1 MKNRHSRS
9 TTRSG
14 LSRNDIPTTQSL
26 EESSHPKNGHP
37 LPGHPPYTRGI
48 HSNMYK
54 ERLWTMRQY
63 AGFSTANETNKRF
76 KLLLKSGQT
85 GLSVAFDLPTQLGL
99 DSDHEDSLGE
109 VGKVG
114 VPIDSLED
122 MEELFS
128 DIDLGKVS
136 TSMTINA
143 PATTLLAL
151 YVATADN
158 QGIPREELRGTVQND
173 ILKEYI
179 ARGLYV
185 YPPKQ
190 SIRLTTDLFQWCNE
204 NIPKWNTI
212 SISGYHIREAGS
224 TAVEEVALTLANGIF
239 YAEEAVKSG
248 LDIDDF
254 APRMS
259 FFFGC
264 HNDFF
269 EEVSK
274 FRAARELW
282 YELVNERFNPKNVKS
297 SQLRFHT
304 QTAGVT
310 LTAQQ
315 PINNV
320 VRVSYQALSAVLGG
334 TQSLHTN
341 SYDEALGLPTDES
354 VKIALRTQQIIAS
367 ETGVA
372 DIVDPL
378 AGSYHVEELT
388 ATIKEK
394 AKQLIVELEKKGGVL
409 DCLKMG
415 VQQKMI
421 HESAWKEINDIEENN
436 LFVVGVNCNIE
447 ENEEL
452 NSAMIIDNENELRQV
467 NKLNNYKKN
476 RDQEKILQELEKLR
490 KVCEGNDNVMPSLID
505 ALKSGAT
512 VGEVNGV
519 MREVFGT
526 WVSPSGV

>member
-1 MKNRHSRS
+1 
-9 TTRSG
+9 
-14 LSRNDIPTTQSL
+14 
-26 EESSHPKNGHP
+26 
-37 LPGHPPYTRGI
+37 
-48 HSNMYK
+48 
-54 ERLWTMRQY
+54 
-63 AGFSTANETNKRF
+63 
-76 KLLLKSGQT
+76 
-85 GLSVAFDLPTQLGL
+85 
-99 DSDHEDSLGE
+99 
-109 VGKVG
+109 
-114 VPIDSLED
+114 
-122 MEELFS
+122 
-128 DIDLGKVS
+128 
-136 TSMTINA
+136 
-143 PATTLLAL
+143 
-151 YVATADN
+151 
-158 QGIPREELRGTVQND
+158 
-173 ILKEYI
+173 
-179 ARGLYV
+179 
-185 YPPKQ
+185 
-190 SIRLTTDLFQWCNE
+190 
-204 NIPKWNTI
+204 
-212 SISGYHIREAGS
+212 
-224 TAVEEVALTLANGIF
+224 LTLANGIF

-315 PINNV
+315 PINNA

-436 LFVVGVNCNIE
+436 LLVVGVNCNIE
-447 ENEEL
+447 ENEEI

>member
-26 EESSHPKNGHP
+26 EKSSHPKNGHP

-173 ILKEYI
+173 ICL
-179 ARGLYV
+179 LY
-185 YPPKQ
+185 
-190 SIRLTTDLFQWCNE
+190 T
-204 NIPKWNTI
+204 
-212 SISGYHIREAGS
+212 
-224 TAVEEVALTLANGIF
+224 
-239 YAEEAVKSG
+239 
-248 LDIDDF
+248 
-254 APRMS
+254 
-259 FFFGC
+259 
-264 HNDFF
+264 
-269 EEVSK
+269 
-274 FRAARELW
+274 
-282 YELVNERFNPKNVKS
+282 
-297 SQLRFHT
+297 
-304 QTAGVT
+304 
-310 LTAQQ
+310 
-315 PINNV
+315 
-320 VRVSYQALSAVLGG
+320 
-334 TQSLHTN
+334 
-341 SYDEALGLPTDES
+341 
-354 VKIALRTQQIIAS
+354 
-367 ETGVA
+367 
-372 DIVDPL
+372 
-378 AGSYHVEELT
+378 
-388 ATIKEK
+388 
-394 AKQLIVELEKKGGVL
+394 
-409 DCLKMG
+409 
-415 VQQKMI
+415 
-421 HESAWKEINDIEENN
+421 
-436 LFVVGVNCNIE
+436 
-447 ENEEL
+447 
-452 NSAMIIDNENELRQV
+452 
-467 NKLNNYKKN
+467 
-476 RDQEKILQELEKLR
+476 
-490 KVCEGNDNVMPSLID
+490 
-505 ALKSGAT
+505 
-512 VGEVNGV
+512 
-519 MREVFGT
+519 
-526 WVSPSGV
+526 SPSPRD